1 MRRRPFPEGPS
12 VKLDQV
18 EQRVRNWDTR
28 EKKPVL
34 LMHKNRKKNEKL
46 EPGLGTQRN
55 GDRKPW

>member
-1 MRRRPFPEGPS
+1 MKRG
-12 VKLDQV
+12 QG
-18 EQRVRNWDTR
+18 EQRGRNWDIR